1 MQMNELA
8 PRALWFGAVCF
19 FLQPYI
25 FSIYNWVKFEKK
37 YFTSWPFEKKSIWV
51 IYNAIYN
58 TIQGNPLQLIEVYLI
73 KNMKGNGGN

>member
-8 PRALWFGAVCF
+8 PRALWFGVVCF

-25 FSIYNWVKFEKK
+25 FSIYKWVKFEKL
-37 YFTSWPFEKKSIWV
+37 YFTSWPFEKKSTWV

>member
-25 FSIYNWVKFEKK
+25 FSIYKWVKFEKQ
-37 YFTSWPFEKKSIWV
+37 YFTSWPFEKKSTWV

-58 TIQGNPLQLIEVYLI
+58 TIQGNPFQLIEVYLI